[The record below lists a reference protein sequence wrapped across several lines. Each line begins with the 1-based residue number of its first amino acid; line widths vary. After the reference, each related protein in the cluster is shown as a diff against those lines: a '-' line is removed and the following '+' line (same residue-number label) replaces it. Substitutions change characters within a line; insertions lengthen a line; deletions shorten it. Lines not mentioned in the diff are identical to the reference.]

1 MVTRYDAVSE
11 VDDMPKYWLL
21 KGNFDAPGW
30 DVLRREYDDEKVEI
44 VHLDPKVWAMV
55 EADDPPAGYDGLTA
69 AEPADG
75 LYLDPQGNALYLV
88 NGAVVRTAE
97 EVIAAL
103 GDEASEM
110 FEKIGDAHTVLQ
122 RMGRA
127 F

>member
-1 MVTRYDAVSE
+1 
-11 VDDMPKYWLL
+11 MPKYWLL

-55 EADDPPAGYDGLTA
+55 EADDPPTGYDGLTA